1 MKIRINQ
8 DIVEFTPENPAEK
21 TELEA
26 LWIKMANCIG
36 KTKRLEPMGTYIPSE
51 DRTAMFHIEGL
62 SKEETGAVPSV
73 RAPYDTDVYCQTCNK
88 TVHVKKARSSPS
100 AAADSWRFSTD
111 YAFPGPFPFCARTG
125 SQHFAGC
132 HFCRLFVE
140 IFWLTPSP
148 IFRYP

>member
-51 DRTAMFHIEGL
+51 DKTATFHIEGL

-88 TVHVKKARSSPS
+88 TVHVKKGEVIPDRKS
-100 AAADSWRFSTD
+100 
-111 YAFPGPFPFCARTG
+111 
-125 SQHFAGC
+125 
-132 HFCRLFVE
+132 VV
-140 IFWLTPSP
+140 
-148 IFRYP
+148 

>member
-51 DRTAMFHIEGL
+51 DKTAMFHIECPQTV
-62 SKEETGAVPSV
+62 SRPSRTDSRIPV
-73 RAPYDTDVYCQTCNK
+73 RASMAK
-88 TVHVKKARSSPS
+88 
-100 AAADSWRFSTD
+100 
-111 YAFPGPFPFCARTG
+111 
-125 SQHFAGC
+125 
-132 HFCRLFVE
+132 
-140 IFWLTPSP
+140 
-148 IFRYP
+148 